1 MGVGDRRENELTE
14 IKANWA
20 SQQSHGLA
28 ELGKNVTDSCLKLSK
43 TLV

>member
-20 SQQSHGLA
+20 SQQSRGLA
-28 ELGKNVTDSCLKLSK
+28 ELGKNVKDSCLKLSK